1 MDAGQAGAA
10 DLVLGLE
17 TGGDHL
23 SIALLSVA
31 HDGVETLLE
40 ARTAFRGP
48 RHADTL
54 LTHADAMLR
63 AHGKRTHDLTLV
75 AVGRGP
81 GGFTGVRVGLATALG
96 LHLGTGVPVWPV
108 CSLASLAFGTTGSD
122 LREVRR
128 VAVMIDARRGEVYGG
143 LFSLGP
149 GAGPEPMFPPEA
161 GPREA
166 FERKVLALT
175 GGAEVTWVGSGVPHD
190 GTDAGNP
197 AHIGSAVSH
206 ARLAARCW
214 REAGRDPSQ
223 VPPLDPAYLRRS
235 EAELNAE
242 KALEKRRAMGE

>member
-1 MDAGQAGAA
+1 MNAGQVDAA

-17 TGGDHL
+17 TGGEHL
-23 SIALLSVA
+23 SVALLSVA
-31 HDGVETLLE
+31 PDGAETLLE

-63 AHGKRTHDLTLV
+63 AHGKLTRDLTLV

-108 CSLASLAFGTTGSD
+108 CSLASLAFGTHGSG
-122 LREVRR
+122 LLEARH
-128 VAVMIDARRGEVYGG
+128 VAVMIDARRGEVYSG
-143 LFSLGP
+143 LFTLWPEGL
-149 GAGPEPMFPPEA
+149 PEPSFPPEA

-166 FERKVLALT
+166 FITKVIDRL
-175 GGAEVTWVGSGVPHD
+175 GSVDVTWIGSGADSHD
-190 GTDAGNP
+190 PGHP
-197 AHIGSAVSH
+197 AHLGSAVSH
-206 ARLAARCW
+206 ARLAVRLW
-214 REAGRDPSQ
+214 REASRDPAR